1 MTKKN
6 LNYGVVGNCRAA
18 ALISEDASIDWLC
31 LPMFDSPSIFSKLL
45 DEEKGGSLSISVA
58 EDYYHTQSYLK
69 DTNILRTCFVSD
81 EGSFEV
87 IDFMPRYRISNR
99 GYHTPPEV
107 CRYIRLLSG
116 RPRFSIHYTPVMNYG
131 KEEVNHRIF
140 EDYIRSFSQVD
151 GNNNVYLYSSLDF
164 HAILNGT
171 EVVLEKEEFL
181 LLSYFQ
187 KLDAMNLE
195 RIYLDYERT
204 KVYWLDWSSYS
215 HKAASYTDAVARSL
229 LVLKLMCFE
238 YSGAVLAAL
247 TTSLPE
253 TIGEVRNWDYRF
265 CWIRDASM
273 SIETLLKMG
282 HQFTALRF
290 LTFIKRCLRSK
301 GDSYQIMYGISGE
314 RELKEEILTHLAG
327 YGHSAPVRIGNA
339 AYNQKQND
347 IFGYLMNIIH
357 YYFLYFPGTLG
368 EREEMWEVVRLIVKN
383 VYEVWRLPDRGIWEI
398 RNQEKHFVF
407 SKVMCWVALDR
418 GIKIASC
425 LKQTGYEVAW
435 QKEADII
442 KEDVMSNGWN
452 EEFESFTQSYDT
464 TYVDSSLLLMAQYGF
479 ISAHDERFV
488 KTVHRIR
495 QVLYKEGLMYRYK
508 NRDDFGCPTSAFT
521 ICTFWLVQALHEIGE
536 KDEAR
541 SIFDALLSYANHV
554 GLLSEDLDFKTKRLL
569 GNFPQA
575 YSHLALINTAKMLE
589 EEHRLSH

>member
-6 LNYGVVGNCRAA
+6 LNYGVIGNCRAA
-18 ALISEDASIDWLC
+18 ALISEAASIDWLC

-45 DEEKGGSLSISVA
+45 DEEKGGSFSIRVS

-69 DTNILRTCFVSD
+69 DTNILRTRFISG

-87 IDFMPRYRISNR
+87 IDFMPRYHTSKRS
-99 GYHTPPEV
+99 YHTPPEI

-116 RPRFSIHYTPVMNYG
+116 RPRFSIHYTPVMNYA

-140 EDYIRSFSQVD
+140 DDYIRSFSRVD
-151 GNNNVYLYSSLDF
+151 GNNNIYLYSSIDF
-164 HAILNGT
+164 HTILNGT
-171 EVVLEKEEFL
+171 EVALEKEEFL
-181 LLSYFQ
+181 LLSYYQ
-187 KLDAMNLE
+187 KLDTVDLE

-215 HKAASYTDAVARSL
+215 HKVAGYTDAVARSL

-314 RELKEEILTHLAG
+314 RELKEEILPHLAG
-327 YGHSAPVRIGNA
+327 YERSVPVRIGNA

-418 GIKIASC
+418 SIKVASR
-425 LKQTGYEVAW
+425 LKQTDYEIAW

-442 KEDVMSNGWN
+442 KEDIMCNGWN
-452 EEFESFTQSYDT
+452 EELESFTQSYDT

-479 ISAHDERFV
+479 ISSDDERFV

-495 QVLYKEGLMYRYK
+495 QVLYHEGLMYRYK

-521 ICTFWLVQALHEIGE
+521 ICTFWLVQALYEIGE

-541 SIFDALLSYANHV
+541 THFDELLSYTNHV

-589 EEHRLSH
+589 EEHKPLR